1 MSNTFCPMPFTHEN
15 IKQEGKVSACWRYPD
30 RIGDYRNNSLEEIWN
45 NEPIKQLR
53 SDLLNGEKPDGCRSC
68 WDLEASGS
76 TSTRQQC
83 QQTWDFVT
91 EEHVRKHVNDDY
103 SYPLHQLRSVEI
115 RFDNICNLMCRH
127 CSPDYSSKWE
137 VAVKKDNALMEKM
150 VEYGTYR
157 KDAKHV
163 KLNQEM
169 IDEISLKLAP
179 NLKEIMIAGGEPL
192 YHDKHYQ
199 FLENLQ
205 PYAKNIRLS
214 YNTNLNTLEYK
225 GKSILDLWKN
235 FKKLWIRVSID
246 GEPGTYEYVR
256 AAGNLDKVEENIK
269 ILNNTLPNADI
280 SATCTVNLYNITR
293 LVDVL
298 EYYTS
303 LDVYFHTS
311 LVQYPKAL
319 NIKLLPKHL
328 KEKVTQDVNNWFIDA
343 RDKIDLRSSK
353 VDPQKQLQR
362 ITKFTQNVLNYM
374 NSEDL
379 SNEWH
384 LFEDY
389 TKALDNYHNTNYLD
403 VYPEFLL
410 NHLS

>member
-1 MSNTFCPMPFTHEN
+1 MSKTFCPMPFTHEN

-30 RIGDYRNNSLEEIWN
+30 RIGDYRESTLEQIWN
-45 NEPIKQLR
+45 DTPIKKLR
-53 SDLLNGEKPDGCRSC
+53 EDLLNDKQPTGCRSC

-76 TSTRQQC
+76 TSTRLQC
-83 QQTWDFVT
+83 QQTWDWVT
-91 EEHVRKHVNDDY
+91 EEHVRKHIQPDY
-103 SYPLHQLRSVEI
+103 SYPLQQLRSVEI

-137 VAVKKDNALMEKM
+137 VAVKKDQALMDKM

-163 KLNQEM
+163 KLNADM
-169 IDEISLKLAP
+169 IDEISVKLAP
-179 NLKEIMIAGGEPL
+179 HLKEIMIAGGEPL

-205 PYAKNIRLS
+205 PHAKNIRLS

-235 FKKLWIRVSID
+235 FKKLWIRISID
-246 GEPGTYEYVR
+246 GEPNTYEYVR
-256 AAGNLDKVEENIK
+256 AAGNLKKVEENIK
-269 ILNNTLPNADI
+269 ILNASLPNADI

-293 LVDVL
+293 LVDVI
-298 EYYTS
+298 EYYTN

-319 NIKLLPKHL
+319 NIKLLPKNL
-328 KEKVTQDVNNWFIDA
+328 KDEVTRDVNNWFIDA
-343 RDKIDLRSSK
+343 RDKVEMRSTK
-353 VDPQKQLQR
+353 VNPQKQLQR

-379 SNEWH
+379 HNEWK
-384 LFEDY
+384 LFLDY
-389 TKALDNYHNTNYLD
+389 TDALDKFYKTNYLN
-403 VYPEFLL
+403 VYDEYCLY
-410 NHLS
+410 SK